1 MEELVKIDGI
11 HWIRVHYFY
20 AEAITDSLIE
30 TMAKHEKICNYIDL
44 PVQHA
49 DDTILRRMARRTNR
63 NEMTQKIQKIREMM
77 PDAVIRTSI
86 IVGFP
91 GETQEQFETLCDFVK
106 EIRFDRM
113 GVFAYSQEEGTPAAE
128 FEGQIDEDTKQERLD
143 TLMKIQQQI
152 SLEQGREKQ
161 GKIFEVVVC
170 GYDEESYL
178 FYGRSRGDSIDVD
191 GLVYFGAEED
201 VEVGDFVM
209 VEILNS
215 DEYDLMGRVVEEE
228 K

>member
-1 MEELVKIDGI
+1 MNLK
-11 HWIRVHYFY
+11 
-20 AEAITDSLIE
+20 
-30 TMAKHEKICNYIDL
+30 
-44 PVQHA
+44 
-49 DDTILRRMARRTNR
+49 
-63 NEMTQKIQKIREMM
+63 KIQKIRGMM

-128 FEGQIDEDTKQERLD
+128 FEDQIDEDIKQERLD

-161 GKIFEVVVC
+161 GKVLEVVVC

-191 GLVYFGAEED
+191 GLVYFGAED
-201 VEVGDFVM
+201 DIEVGDFVM

-228 K
+228 